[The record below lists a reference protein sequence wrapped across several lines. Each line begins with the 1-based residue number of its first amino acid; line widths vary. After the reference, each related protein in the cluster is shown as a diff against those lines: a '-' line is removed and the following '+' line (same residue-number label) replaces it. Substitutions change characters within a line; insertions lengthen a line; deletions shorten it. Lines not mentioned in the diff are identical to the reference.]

1 MGLKIFN
8 FFNICRKNETITV
21 IAFSNAAG
29 QVLVPFVKY
38 VSTKQ
43 ETADGFLPGSNWYT
57 KWKWSFIIAN
67 VFLYVLHRAL
77 PQTKFSLQ
85 VILLLDGYRFHC
97 SSPLIFRTA
106 AENNTAIIRLPS
118 QCIHTVLLLD
128 KCFLG
133 LEKLFQ
139 KRNHSLYII
148 RYHMV
153 RLIVFAW
160 SEAACVGVGVS
171 AFESTGIYRLNGNRI
186 PEYFSISDSGKT
198 ITFVATTRPN
208 MAAVV
213 VACAS

>member
-1 MGLKIFN
+1 MGLKMFN

-67 VFLYVLHRAL
+67 VFVHVLHRAL

-106 AENNTAIIRLPS
+106 AENNTAIIRLPINVFIPYCFWIS
-118 QCIHTVLLLD
+118 VFWALKSCFKNETTAYISFDIIWCASLCLLGVKPLVWVLVSVLLSRRV
-128 KCFLG
+128 F
-133 LEKLFQ
+133 
-139 KRNHSLYII
+139 
-148 RYHMV
+148 
-153 RLIVFAW
+153 IV
-160 SEAACVGVGVS
+160 
-171 AFESTGIYRLNGNRI
+171 
-186 PEYFSISDSGKT
+186 
-198 ITFVATTRPN
+198 
-208 MAAVV
+208 
-213 VACAS
+213 